1 MLAAEIFSGVRA
13 YFLLLPDDAMPE
25 YAAGELAVLYCRAER
40 VGWKTAAGSSVNL
53 GAISA
58 SAPASCW
65 QVRSSISRMTA
76 ASCCA

>member
-40 VGWKTAAGSSVNL
+40 VGWKTAAGSSGESWGGRFL
-53 GAISA
+53 RL
-58 SAPASCW
+58 P
-65 QVRSSISRMTA
+65 QRA
-76 ASCCA
+76 AGKCGVLFPE